1 VVALVLAG
9 AGCGSSGPAPPPASS
24 TTRSNTTSSSTAAPG
39 TTTEPTA
46 PATTTAG
53 GVTPAT
59 IVRRG
64 SDRKR
69 WIALTFDGGSDAG
82 NTAAILDLLAARH
95 VHASFSFT
103 GDFVR
108 ANPAL
113 VRRTAR
119 LGHVIV
125 NHTDTHRSFT
135 GVSTHTPPLSSAE
148 RIAELQRG
156 DAAISAVT
164 GASTRPWFR
173 PPYGDIDA
181 ATAVDAARAGYRYEL
196 LWTVDS
202 LGWQGLAPAAVV
214 ARCLDGA
221 TPGAILL
228 LHVDSQ
234 STDASALPAIISG
247 LRAQGYELV
256 TVATPGFVTG

>member
-1 VVALVLAG
+1 V
-9 AGCGSSGPAPPPASS
+9 PPA
-24 TTRSNTTSSSTAAPG
+24 TT
-39 TTTEPTA
+39 TA
-46 PATTTAG
+46 PATTTIG
-53 GVTPAT
+53 PVTPAT
-59 IVRRG
+59 VVRRG
-64 SDRKR
+64 SEQQR
-69 WIALTFDGGSDAG
+69 WIALTFDAGSDAG
-82 NTAAILDLLAARH
+82 NTAPILDLLTARH
-95 VHASFSFT
+95 VRASFSFT

-135 GVSTHTPPLSSAE
+135 GVSTHTPALSSAE
-148 RIAELQRG
+148 RVAELQRG

-164 GASTRPWFR
+164 GASTKPWFR

-181 ATAVDAARAGYRYEL
+181 ATPTDAARAGFHSVL

-214 ARCLDGA
+214 ARCLRGA
-221 TPGAILL
+221 APGAILL
-228 LHVDSQ
+228 LHVGSQ
-234 STDASALPAIISG
+234 STDAAALPAIISG
-247 LRAQGYELV
+247 LRARGYELV
-256 TVATPGFVTG
+256 TVGEPGFIAGHRVGAKARMVLTPRPTVRRWSPGM